1 MNALEAGYSKRRRAV
16 RAGYGTRWISKK
28 KLTRPG
34 VSNSAAAVVRGV
46 QNRKMNGDY
55 AWPFHTTR

>member
-1 MNALEAGYSKRRRAV
+1 MDL
-16 RAGYGTRWISKK
+16 KK

-34 VSNSAAAVVRGV
+34 VSNAAAAVVRGV

-55 AWPFHTTR
+55 AWPFHRSDEVPSALDGGSGIIRIPFYM